1 MIMESDFLVIGS
13 GIGGLSYALKV
24 AHYGKVTIVTKSEL
38 SVANTYYAQ
47 GGIAS
52 VTYEPDSIEQH
63 INDTMV
69 CGSNI
74 NDRQVVELIVR
85 NAPEQIDQLIK
96 WGVDFDKLPDGLY
109 ELAREGGH
117 SQNRILHHK
126 DYTGAEIENRLIDR
140 VKSHKNITILEN
152 HFAVDLLTQHHLGH
166 LVKRS
171 LPGTECYGA
180 YVLDLKSKNVFTLL
194 AKVTMLATGGV
205 GNVYHATTNPSV
217 ATGDGIAMAHR
228 AKAIVRDMEFI
239 QFHPTSL
246 YNPSERPSFLISEAV
261 RGFGGILRTRDGKE
275 FMHKYHPLGSLAPRD
290 ITARSIDNELK
301 MSGDDYLWLDITHKD
316 ADSIREH
323 FPSIYKKCISLGID
337 ITKDYI
343 PVVPAAHY
351 CCGGVQVDTNAETS
365 IARLYSVGETSS
377 TGLHGANRLASNS
390 LIEAIVYADL
400 AAKHSISRIG
410 TLNFQTGIPQWDIK
424 GTSHPEEFVLI
435 TQDYKEMQQIM
446 SYYVGIVRS
455 NIRLDRALHRLQI
468 LHQETEHL
476 YKRSTLSQPLCELR
490 NMIAIGYLVI
500 KQAREQH
507 QSVGLHFSIDY
518 PL

>member
-85 NAPEQIDQLIK
+85 NAPAQIDQLIN

-126 DYTGAEIENRLIDR
+126 DYTGAEIENRLIDQ
-140 VKSHKNITILEN
+140 VKAHKNITILEN

-205 GNVYHATTNPSV
+205 GNIYHATTNPSV

-275 FMHKYHPLGSLAPRD
+275 FMHKYHHLGSLAPRD

-301 MSGDDYLWLDITHKD
+301 MSGDDYLWLDITYKD
-316 ADSIREH
+316 ADAIREH
-323 FPSIYKKCISLGID
+323 FPSIYNKCLSLGID

-390 LIEAIVYADL
+390 LIEAVVYADL
-400 AAKHSISRIG
+400 AAKHSIERVGS
-410 TLNFQTGIPQWDIK
+410 LKFQADIPQWDIK

-507 QSVGLHFSIDY
+507 QSVGLHFSLDY